1 MRSASSKAGGV
12 YLYANQRGGDGS
24 RLYYDGCA
32 LVACNGDILAQGSQF
47 GLQARAASARNSAR
61 NSRRSLDS
69 PSQFTPQDVEVIVAT
84 IDLQQVRSARAAV
97 PSRSRQAAIAPA
109 VHRVHVDFILGAPA
123 YGSGGVPVSPT
134 AEIAARLHR
143 AEEEIALG
151 PACWLWDYLRRS
163 GAGGYFL
170 PLSGGAD
177 SSSTAAIVGIMCQL
191 VVKAA
196 AAGDEQVITDVRK
209 VTRKAAPWLP
219 ADAKELCGMI
229 LHTCYMGTEN
239 SSAATRGRA
248 AALAAELGA
257 HHTLAD
263 IGPMVKGVIATFE
276 AITSKSPKF
285 KSQGGT
291 ETEDLALQNI
301 QARSRMVLSYTLA
314 QLLPWTRDR
323 PSFLLVLGSA
333 NVDEALAGYT
343 MGRVSTCASHAQPTL
358 LTSRSSPLQLH
369 DKVRLLECRRQPD
382 RRRLEGRPQAVP
394 AVRRRRVGLPL
405 PPRRRRGAADRRTP
419 PALRRRGRADR
430 RRRHGDDVRRALRV
444 WKAAEDAPLR
454 AGVDVPAAAPRWL
467 GSHSAAA
474 IADKVKHFFKRY
486 GQHRHKLTTLTPAY
500 HAESYSPDD
509 NRFDL
514 RQFLYPRWERSS
526 SPSTRSP
533 RRWRAAAAVAAVG
546 GKKRAR

>member
-1 MRSASSKAGGV
+1 M
-12 YLYANQRGGDGS
+12 
-24 RLYYDGCA
+24 
-32 LVACNGDILAQGSQF
+32 
-47 GLQARAASARNSAR
+47 
-61 NSRRSLDS
+61 
-69 PSQFTPQDVEVIVAT
+69 IVAT

-109 VHRVHVDFILGAPA
+109 VHRVHVDFVLGAPA

-196 AAGDEQVITDVRK
+196 AAGDEQVIADVRK

-248 AALAAELGA
+248 EALATELGA

-333 NVDEALAGYT
+333 NVDEALAGYAT
-343 MGRVSTCASHAQPTL
+343 GRVSDLAPRTHSPTL
-358 LTSRSSPLQLH
+358 LTS
-369 DKVRLLECRRQPD
+369 
-382 RRRLEGRPQAVP
+382 P
-394 AVRRRRVGLPL
+394 AP
-405 PPRRRRGAADRRTP
+405 
-419 PALRRRGRADR
+419 
-430 RRRHGDDVRRALRV
+430 
-444 WKAAEDAPLR
+444 
-454 AGVDVPAAAPRWL
+454 
-467 GSHSAAA
+467 
-474 IADKVKHFFKRY
+474 
-486 GQHRHKLTTLTPAY
+486 
-500 HAESYSPDD
+500 
-509 NRFDL
+509 
-514 RQFLYPRWERSS
+514 
-526 SPSTRSP
+526 PST
-533 RRWRAAAAVAAVG
+533 AT
-546 GKKRAR
+546 